1 MWRETAG
8 YADQHSGAIV
18 SFGQRMGN
26 DYRAG
31 ANSTDFL
38 VPASYHAAVGRL
50 NAMAEN
56 EILELHIDDGESLRT
71 IPFGLRAE
79 GHEILVSEPAANG
92 VRLLVRKRSLLP

>member
-1 MWRETAG
+1 M
-8 YADQHSGAIV
+8 DQSLDTRTIAH
-18 SFGQRMGN
+18 
-26 DYRAG
+26 
-31 ANSTDFL
+31 
-38 VPASYHAAVGRL
+38 PASYHAAVGRL

-92 VRLLVRKRSLLP
+92 VRLLIRKRSLLP